1 MPVIEGRDIYIYM
14 CVMNVFSVLST
25 FVLEIRKFGKNY
37 SCSVKSVLVQHFI
50 YFTFIHSFISSSY
63 QDRTWLL

>member
-1 MPVIEGRDIYIYM
+1 M
-14 CVMNVFSVLST
+14 MNVFSILST

-37 SCSVKSVLVQHFI
+37 SCLVKSVLVRHFI
-50 YFTFIHSFISSSY
+50 YFTFIPSFISSGY